1 MKLKQII
8 DEVFLESSVKDNER
22 INIYRDDK
30 ITVVSPLNHRASCKY
45 GANTNWCTSTP
56 SSSKQ
61 FDIRQER
68 GDKLIIIIDKNIHEK
83 FTEEQTINFYD
94 DCEEN
99 SNQDSCLINEIIESV
114 ENDYDLQIP
123 KNKQNLAKVVIKKI
137 LNFNK
142 IAISIS
148 QNGGYSIWTGENYN
162 IREFF
167 PFFKIEDIGL
177 PQEAIQNI
185 RNFITNK

>member
-1 MKLKQII
+1 MKLKEIV
-8 DEVFLESSVKDNER
+8 DEVFLESSVKANEK
-22 INIYRDDK
+22 IDIYRDDRF
-30 ITVVSPLNHRASCKY
+30 IVVSPLTHRASCKY
-45 GANTNWCTSTP
+45 GANTNWCTATP

-61 FDIRQER
+61 FDGRIEK
-68 GDKLIIIIDKNIHEK
+68 GIKLITIIDKQQQEK
-83 FTEEQTINFYD
+83 FTDEQIYKFND
-94 DCEEN
+94 ECEEN
-99 SNQDSCLINEIIESV
+99 SNVDACLIVEVIDSIENEFAP
-114 ENDYDLQIP
+114 NIP
-123 KNKQNLAKVVIKKI
+123 TNKQNLAKEAIKKF

-142 IAISIS
+142 IALSIS
-148 QNGGYSIWTGENYN
+148 PKGGYSIWTGENYN